1 MNSLQS
7 LILCIVYAAF
17 LVLGA
22 ITFMHIEYEISEKLQ
37 VKELREWTRL
47 KELALLEDSPEDE
60 LLALAMWLPKNCS
73 IVPDPVLQT
82 LISPGSQAE
91 SVKEIEKICPHIRN
105 EDSTVTV
112 LYPWSFI
119 DALYFSMTVSTTIGY
134 GHISPSGNAGKV
146 VCMIYALV
154 GIPLTGILLAWTSEF
169 FGEKLF
175 QLFKSKLDS
184 EKQHSKRVIAA
195 ATVIYIAIGFLVF
208 VFVPAI
214 IFTAIE
220 DWSYLESVYY
230 CFITLTTIGFGDFVT
245 GNRSKGSSYLYVY
258 QVGVIL
264 WIMIG
269 LGYWVMVANFIM
281 KALQSKKLQ
290 SSVLRSAEEM
300 KKIMQ
305 QMGIKNNDPRF
316 LRQHSKATVNFMLQL
331 SNIIAVQGGMDPM
344 MKDDDDPESPS
355 SPGGTSTTTS
365 SSGPFSPVSSPH
377 VIPGISALFGPN
389 INRTNPLAQ
398 LIGPLGLAK
407 YVMKPRTKPCDER
420 EEHTQTDTNE
430 MEEAVNSDENN
441 EEHHHINVFT
451 ISGNSKAQTPMI
463 GHDNAAYINEISAES
478 QKTLHIKEEPV

>member
-7 LILCIVYAAF
+7 FILCFVYGAF

-22 ITFMHIEYEISEKLQ
+22 LTFMHLEYEVNENRQ
-37 VKELREWTRL
+37 VKELREWTKL
-47 KELALLEDSPEDE
+47 KELALNEESPEDE

-73 IVPDPVLQT
+73 TVPDPILKT
-82 LISPGSQAE
+82 LMEPGSQ
-91 SVKEIEKICPHIRN
+91 VDTVMEIEKICPHIRV
-105 EDSTVTV
+105 EDVTISV
-112 LYPWSFI
+112 AYPWSFI

-134 GHISPSGNAGKV
+134 GHISPSGNAGKI
-146 VCMIYALV
+146 VCIIYALV

-184 EKQHSKRVIAA
+184 EKQQSKKVIAA
-195 ATVIYIAIGFLVF
+195 ATVLYVAVGFLVF
-208 VFVPAI
+208 VFLPAI
-214 IFTAIE
+214 VFMTME
-220 DWSYLESVYY
+220 NWSYLEAVYY

-245 GNRSKGSSYLYVY
+245 GNGSQGGHLYVY
-258 QVGVIL
+258 QVGVIV

-269 LGYWVMVANFIM
+269 LGYWVMVANFIT
-281 KALQSKKLQ
+281 KALRSKKLQ

-331 SNIIAVQGGMDPM
+331 SNIIAVQGGTGMDM
-344 MKDDDDPESPS
+344 RDGDAENPESPTS
-355 SPGGTSTTTS
+355 NGAASPTS
-365 SSGPFSPVSSPH
+365 SSAPYSPVSSPLG
-377 VIPGISALFGPN
+377 IPGISALFGPA

-407 YVMKPRTKPCDER
+407 YVMSPRAKPCDAER
-420 EEHTQTDTNE
+420 ERKQDAAKETEESARTEDNN
-430 MEEAVNSDENN
+430 MERPQ
-441 EEHHHINVFT
+441 VFVYT
-451 ISGNSKAQTPMI
+451 ISGNSNDRTEMRGQ
-463 GHDNAAYINEISAES
+463 DNAAYVHEISAES
-478 QKTLHIKEEPV
+478 QINLKMEEEPV

>member
-1 MNSLQS
+1 MKMNSLQS

-184 EKQHSKRVIAA
+184 EKQHSKRIIAA

-407 YVMKPRTKPCDER
+407 DLRCMADAMRTIPESHPLNSTSTSTT
-420 EEHTQTDTNE
+420 EE
-430 MEEAVNSDENN
+430 EE
-441 EEHHHINVFT
+441 EEEEVE
-451 ISGNSKAQTPMI
+451 GEEEK
-463 GHDNAAYINEISAES
+463 DAAMM
-478 QKTLHIKEEPV
+478 V